1 MSSIII
7 QTCTP
12 EQTQELG
19 EVIGRKAQ
27 PGDIYL
33 LTGPL
38 GAGKTCLAQGIAR
51 GLDVPG
57 RLRSPTFVLM
67 TRHQGRLVLNHL
79 DLYRI
84 DDPLEA
90 WELGMDEQLF
100 GDGVSVVEWAD
111 KAQQLFPPDCCRAEL
126 EYCPDRSARNV
137 TLTAASARYEPV
149 LQCLAAAF
157 PSAREVTQ

>member
-7 QTCTP
+7 ETQTP
-12 EQTQELG
+12 EQTEELG

-38 GAGKTCLAQGIAR
+38 GAGKTCLTQGIAR
-51 GLDVPG
+51 GLEIPG

-67 TRHQGRLVLNHL
+67 TRHHGRLVLNHL

-90 WELGMDEQLF
+90 WELGMDEQIF

-111 KAQQLFPPDCCRAEL
+111 KAEHLFPPDSCRAAL
-126 EYCPDRSARNV
+126 EYCPNRSARKV
-137 TLTAASARYEPV
+137 TLTATSARYDSV
-149 LQCLAAAF
+149 LQCLAAALPSF
-157 PSAREVTQ
+157 PEDNN